1 MVRFEAFQKW
11 GETLAAE
18 DPSTAWSLA
27 STISDPLGAA
37 GVRSAALN
45 AWALTDFRSAAN
57 ALLASSNPEV
67 LPATVEMM
75 VRQGINGSE
84 SEQSLAEAIR
94 QKFDIQELQPRRQA
108 RLYGEIHSAGAGA
121 DSEVAG
127 QWQCACGAQGCD
139 GW

>member
-57 ALLASSNPEV
+57 ALLDSSNPEV

-75 VRQGINGSE
+75 VRQ
-84 SEQSLAEAIR
+84 QSLAEAIR